1 MLDFSQFFYKIA
13 KIFELSPGGAAGKEV
28 VTSHAALNLNRQFR
42 KGAISLALAALLV
55 LFPTLSGMSMI
66 QNGFSDQHTALLPL
80 WLPATHPSRD
90 LWHGQV
96 GPAKGMFLV
105 ASRDLRDPNFSQTVV
120 LLIDYN
126 WQGAMG
132 LIINRPT
139 EVRLSKVFPGIEGLR
154 DRTDTVYIGGPVAR
168 NQMMLLIRSSN
179 PPGGSLH
186 IFEDIYASSSQTVVK
201 RMIDDGGPQERF
213 RVYAGYAGWAPGQL
227 DQELSRGDW
236 HLLQANAETL
246 FDKAPQEVW
255 PELIRLS
262 PVLTADAQ
270 AQDRGLTSRQ
280 KP

>member
-28 VTSHAALNLNRQFR
+28 VTSHATLNLNRQIR
-42 KGAISLALAALLV
+42 KRAISLVLATMFV
-55 LFPTLSGMSMI
+55 LFPTLSGVSMI

-80 WLPATHPSRD
+80 PLPATHPSPD
-90 LWHGQV
+90 LWHSQV

-105 ASRDLRDPNFSQTVV
+105 ASRDLRDPNFSKTVV
-120 LLIDYN
+120 LLMDYN

-139 EVRLSKVFPGIEGLR
+139 EVRLSKVFPRIEGLR

-168 NQMMLLIRSSN
+168 SQMMLLIRSSN

-186 IFEDIYASSSQTVVK
+186 IFEDIYASSSQTVVQ
-201 RMIDDGGPQERF
+201 RMIDNGGPRERF
-213 RVYAGYAGWAPGQL
+213 RVYAGYAGWASGQL
-227 DQELSRGDW
+227 DGELSRGDW
-236 HLLQANAETL
+236 HVLEADGEIVFAKDPLEI
-246 FDKAPQEVW
+246 W
-255 PELIRLS
+255 PELIRQVPL
-262 PVLTADAQ
+262 LIANAQ
-270 AQDRGLTSRQ
+270 TPDRGVESLQ